1 MGTVTLTLTLDLP
14 EEIAEKAER
23 FGILESKSIVR
34 LLEAEIERQR
44 RIDHLFETLDLL
56 QSDPNRL
63 TPEEI
68 DEEIRL
74 YREEKRAK
82 REQALAT
89 PVVAA

>member
-1 MGTVTLTLTLDLP
+1 MGMVTVTVELP

-23 FGILESKSIVR
+23 AGILENKSMVR
-34 LLEAEIERQR
+34 LLEAEIEQQR
-44 RIDHLFETLDLL
+44 RIDHFFETLDLL

-82 REQALAT
+82 REQALIT